1 MKPAE
6 ARRLA
11 TEHDAS
17 TLDAAIEKLMEDADA
32 TIRVEG
38 GDHGE
43 QLTHCLLAK
52 RIRERVD
59 AGEDPKEAFRA
70 VMGEVRGVVSGS

>member
-11 TEHDAS
+11 TEKSAS
-17 TLDAAIEKLMEDADA
+17 ELDLAIEHLSEERDPQFPIAGD
-32 TIRVEG
+32 
-38 GDHGE
+38 DHGE
-43 QLTHCLLAK
+43 MLTNALLAK

-59 AGEDPKEAFRA
+59 RGEDAKDAFRA
-70 VMGEVRGVVSGS
+70 VMGEVRAVVTND

>member
-11 TEHDAS
+11 SEKSAAE
-17 TLDAAIEKLMEDADA
+17 LDLAIEHLSDERDPQFAIA
-32 TIRVEG
+32 GE
-38 GDHGE
+38 DHGE
-43 QLTHCLLAK
+43 MLTNALLAK

-59 AGEDPKEAFRA
+59 RGEDAKEAFRA
-70 VMGEVRGVVSGS
+70 VMGEVRAVVTND

>member
-11 TEHDAS
+11 TEKTAS
-17 TLDAAIEKLMEDADA
+17 ELDLAIEQLSDERNPHFPIAG
-32 TIRVEG
+32 E
-38 GDHGE
+38 DHGE
-43 QLTHCLLAK
+43 MLTNALLAK

-59 AGEDPKEAFRA
+59 RGEDAKEAFRT
-70 VMGEVRGVVSGS
+70 VMGEVRAVVTNE

>member
-11 TEHDAS
+11 TEKTAS
-17 TLDAAIEKLMEDADA
+17 ELDLAIEDLSEERDPHFDIAGD
-32 TIRVEG
+32 
-38 GDHGE
+38 DHGE
-43 QLTHCLLAK
+43 KLTNALLAK

-59 AGEDPKEAFRA
+59 RGEDAKEAFRA
-70 VMGEVRGVVSGS
+70 VMSEVRAVVTND

>member
-11 TEHDAS
+11 TEKTAS
-17 TLDAAIEKLMEDADA
+17 ELDLAIEHLSEERDPHFHIAGD
-32 TIRVEG
+32 
-38 GDHGE
+38 DHGE
-43 QLTHCLLAK
+43 KLTNALLAK

-59 AGEDPKEAFRA
+59 RGEDAKEAFRT
-70 VMGEVRGVVSGS
+70 VMGEVRAVVTNE

>member
-11 TEHDAS
+11 TEKTAAE
-17 TLDAAIEKLMEDADA
+17 LAEAIEKLSDEQPPPFPTGGAD
-32 TIRVEG
+32 E
-38 GDHGE
+38 GE
-43 QLTHCLLAK
+43 QLTNILLEQ

-59 AGEDPKEAFRA
+59 RGEDPKEAFRA
-70 VMGEVRGVVSGS
+70 VMGEVRAVVSND

>member
-11 TEHDAS
+11 TEHDVLA
-17 TLDAAIEKLMEDADA
+17 LDAAIEKLMEERDAE
-32 TIRVEG
+32 IRVEG
-38 GDHGE
+38 EDHGE
-43 QLTHCLLAK
+43 KLTHCLLAK

-59 AGEDPKEAFRA
+59 AGEELKDAFRA
-70 VMGEVRGVVSGS
+70 VVGEVRGTLSKT

>member
-11 TEHDAS
+11 TEKTAS
-17 TLDAAIEKLMEDADA
+17 ELDLAIEHLAEERDPHFPIAGA
-32 TIRVEG
+32 
-38 GDHGE
+38 DHGE
-43 QLTHCLLAK
+43 MLTNALLAK

-59 AGEDPKEAFRA
+59 AGEDPKEAFRT
-70 VMGEVRGVVSGS
+70 VMGEVRAVVTNE

>member
-11 TEHDAS
+11 GEKSAAE
-17 TLDAAIEKLMEDADA
+17 LDLAIEHLSEERDPHFPIAG
-32 TIRVEG
+32 E
-38 GDHGE
+38 DHGE
-43 QLTHCLLAK
+43 MLTNCLLAK

-59 AGEDPKEAFRA
+59 RGEDAKEAFRA
-70 VMGEVRGVVSGS
+70 VMGEVRAVVTNE

>member
-11 TEHDAS
+11 SEKSAAE
-17 TLDAAIEKLMEDADA
+17 LDLAIESLSDERDPQFAIA
-32 TIRVEG
+32 GE
-38 GDHGE
+38 DHGE
-43 QLTHCLLAK
+43 MLTNALLAK

-59 AGEDPKEAFRA
+59 RGEDAKEAFRA
-70 VMGEVRGVVSGS
+70 VMGEVRAVVTND